1 MRNTQLRSLGGLNR
15 VQMMVMRRWLWLG
28 HLEKMENSRLPK
40 CLLVCRPASGKLSV
54 GGQRRSSNDLVR
66 SDLQKCNMLVNWRE
80 MAQKRA
86 A

>member
-15 VQMMVMRRWLWLG
+15 VQVMVMRRWLCWLG
-28 HLEKMENSRLPK
+28 HLEKKNSRLPK

-54 GGQRRSSNDLVR
+54 GGQRRSWNDLVR